1 MNGYL
6 AKRLLGAIPT
16 LVGVSFLTFLFIR
29 LIPGA
34 AIAARLGTSTALS
47 PEQLASLRAY
57 FGLDQPLLVQYWTW
71 LTSLLRGDAGYSIR
85 TGRPVLVEITE
96 RLPATL
102 ELAAAAALIAIALGI
117 PLGLLSAV
125 RSRSRLDVAARIGG
139 LIGLSL
145 PSFWLGTLIIVLF
158 SLYLRWLPNTGGYV
172 DFVHDPLAN
181 LKLLLFPG
189 ITLGLGLAAA
199 TMRMTR
205 SAMLDVLS
213 ADYVRTARAKGLR
226 PAIVLRRHV
235 LKNGLIV
242 VVTLLGIQV
251 GQLFGGAVVVEEIF
265 AVPGVGRMLL
275 TAIVQRDYALVQGG
289 VLAIAILFVALNI
302 VVDLLY
308 GYLGGFVDL
317 VIGRVMDVFFAF
329 PAILLALGIVAA
341 LGPDPRNVIIA
352 IAVVYTPIFMRV
364 VRGPVLALKARDFVE
379 AARAIGATQ
388 ARIVVRH
395 IVPNLLSTL
404 IVQVSL
410 ALSWAVLTEG
420 ALSFL
425 GLSAQPPAPSWGVM
439 LNEGRQYLEFATH
452 LAIFPG
458 LAIMIAVLGFNLL
471 GDGLRDA
478 LDPQRR

>member
-1 MNGYL
+1 MATWIPESVSRNPAATGRSFGLSGIL
-6 AKRLLGAIPT
+6 AAVAREPVALLG
-16 LVGVSFLTFLFIR
+16 LVLVVTYVAVALFVSFLPLRDPLLPSAQR
-29 LIPGA
+29 LAPPSGEFPFGTDALGRDLLSRVLYGSRLSIEVA
-34 AIAARLGTSTALS
+34 VLSVAIATFVG
-47 PEQLASLRAY
+47 
-57 FGLDQPLLVQYWTW
+57 
-71 LTSLLRGDAGYSIR
+71 
-85 TGRPVLVEITE
+85 
-96 RLPATL
+96 
-102 ELAAAAALIAIALGI
+102 GI
-117 PLGLLSAV
+117 LGLVS
-125 RSRSRLDVAARIGG
+125 
-139 LIGLSL
+139 
-145 PSFWLGTLIIVLF
+145 
-158 SLYLRWLPNTGGYV
+158 
-172 DFVHDPLAN
+172 
-181 LKLLLFPG
+181 
-189 ITLGLGLAAA
+189 
-199 TMRMTR
+199 
-205 SAMLDVLS
+205 
-213 ADYVRTARAKGLR
+213 
-226 PAIVLRRHV
+226 
-235 LKNGLIV
+235 
-242 VVTLLGIQV
+242 
-251 GQLFGGAVVVEEIF
+251 
-265 AVPGVGRMLL
+265 
-275 TAIVQRDYALVQGG
+275 
-289 VLAIAILFVALNI
+289 
-302 VVDLLY
+302 
-308 GYLGGFVDL
+308 GYLGGVADL

-352 IAVVYTPIFMRV
+352 IAVVYTPIFARV

-388 ARIVVRH
+388 TRIVTRH

>member
-1 MNGYL
+1 MATWIPESASRSAGAAGRSFGL
-6 AKRLLGAIPT
+6 AGILAAVAREPVALLG
-16 LVGVSFLTFLFIR
+16 LVLVASYVAVALFVSFLPLRDPLLPSAQR
-29 LIPGA
+29 LAGPSVEFPFGTDA
-34 AIAARLGTSTALS
+34 LGRDLLSRVLYGSRLSMEVAVLSVAIAT
-47 PEQLASLRAY
+47 
-57 FGLDQPLLVQYWTW
+57 V
-71 LTSLLRGDAGYSIR
+71 
-85 TGRPVLVEITE
+85 V
-96 RLPATL
+96 
-102 ELAAAAALIAIALGI
+102 
-117 PLGLLSAV
+117 
-125 RSRSRLDVAARIGG
+125 GG
-139 LIGLSL
+139 
-145 PSFWLGTLIIVLF
+145 
-158 SLYLRWLPNTGGYV
+158 
-172 DFVHDPLAN
+172 
-181 LKLLLFPG
+181 
-189 ITLGLGLAAA
+189 TLGL
-199 TMRMTR
+199 
-205 SAMLDVLS
+205 
-213 ADYVRTARAKGLR
+213 
-226 PAIVLRRHV
+226 
-235 LKNGLIV
+235 
-242 VVTLLGIQV
+242 
-251 GQLFGGAVVVEEIF
+251 
-265 AVPGVGRMLL
+265 
-275 TAIVQRDYALVQGG
+275 
-289 VLAIAILFVALNI
+289 VA
-302 VVDLLY
+302 
-308 GYLGGFVDL
+308 GYLGGVADL

-352 IAVVYTPIFMRV
+352 IAVVYTPIFARV

-388 ARIVVRH
+388 TRIVVRH

>member
-1 MNGYL
+1 MATWIPESASRSTAALGPGRTGVL
-6 AKRLLGAIPT
+6 AAIAREPIALAGLVMVAVYAAIAIGVGFLPLRDPLQISTDRLAAPTAEFPFGTDALGRDLFSRVLWGARLSMQVAVFSVAAAT
-16 LVGVSFLTFLFIR
+16 LVGSV
-29 LIPGA
+29 
-34 AIAARLGTSTALS
+34 
-47 PEQLASLRAY
+47 
-57 FGLDQPLLVQYWTW
+57 
-71 LTSLLRGDAGYSIR
+71 
-85 TGRPVLVEITE
+85 
-96 RLPATL
+96 
-102 ELAAAAALIAIALGI
+102 
-117 PLGLLSAV
+117 LGLVS
-125 RSRSRLDVAARIGG
+125 
-139 LIGLSL
+139 
-145 PSFWLGTLIIVLF
+145 
-158 SLYLRWLPNTGGYV
+158 
-172 DFVHDPLAN
+172 
-181 LKLLLFPG
+181 
-189 ITLGLGLAAA
+189 
-199 TMRMTR
+199 
-205 SAMLDVLS
+205 
-213 ADYVRTARAKGLR
+213 
-226 PAIVLRRHV
+226 
-235 LKNGLIV
+235 
-242 VVTLLGIQV
+242 
-251 GQLFGGAVVVEEIF
+251 
-265 AVPGVGRMLL
+265 
-275 TAIVQRDYALVQGG
+275 
-289 VLAIAILFVALNI
+289 
-302 VVDLLY
+302 
-308 GYLGGFVDL
+308 GYLGGIADL

-379 AARAIGATQ
+379 AARAIGATRV
-388 ARIVVRH
+388 RIVVRH